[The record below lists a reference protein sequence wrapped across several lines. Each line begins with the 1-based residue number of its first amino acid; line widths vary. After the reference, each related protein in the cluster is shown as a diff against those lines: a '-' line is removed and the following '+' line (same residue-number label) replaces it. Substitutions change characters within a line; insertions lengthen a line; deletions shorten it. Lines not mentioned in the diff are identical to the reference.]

1 MNGQPHLASR
11 LARRVL
17 ALALGGVF
25 ALAVPA
31 ASAVTFETE
40 SVKGS
45 FDSTIS
51 FGMAWRMSATSC
63 SIIGND
69 NGGCAPTSGKLGE
82 VVNGPG
88 FGWTS
93 DPDFNYLQSD
103 NGNLNYRKHQLVSS
117 VLKGNHE
124 LALTFRDGWK
134 ALGRFSWLYDPAM
147 DNTERTPLSND
158 AKDIAVHNI
167 TLLDLWVS
175 KEFEVGGQP
184 AKVKV
189 GNQVLSWGEDIFIYG
204 GINIINAIDLT
215 RAHKPGVQLKE
226 IFRPAP
232 MVSFN
237 LGATNNLSIEGFWQ
251 AQWNAFRFDP
261 VGTYW
266 SGADVV
272 GKGQQ
277 PAFVPSS
284 LLIDPITG
292 VGAPPGT
299 VGDPGTISNGFFI
312 PVGQRFTL
320 NDLLAIGTVVPA
332 LATNTPPKTNQFGFA
347 ARYKADNANAEWGFY
362 YLHYNDKIPFLSFVN
377 DPAIT
382 ANAFNLGY
390 FLDYGKSRNLF
401 GASVNGNVGDWAVG
415 AEISYRPK
423 DGVGIDPTVPFSGPY
438 SVYNG
443 PGVYPGYVDTRKWQA
458 HLTTIYLLGPSGD
471 LGWLLRGLGAAE
483 GTLLAE
489 AAAAYYPNLDLSG
502 KYPYLLPN
510 YELPTK
516 LSTGLA
522 FELGVVYPHV
532 FGSSVNLTPQID
544 ILYDISGISPN
555 AIPFVKGRLA
565 VTPSLNF
572 EYLNKWRAQLAY
584 VNYSGGAANNL
595 LRDRDY
601 ISFNV
606 SFAF

>member
-1 MNGQPHLASR
+1 MNGQPHPASR

-17 ALALGGVF
+17 AVALGGVF
-25 ALAVPA
+25 ALAAAA

-40 SVKGS
+40 NVKGS

-51 FGMAWRMSATSC
+51 FGMQWRMSATSC

-88 FGWTS
+88 MGFTS
-93 DPDFNYLQSD
+93 PPDFNYLQSD
-103 NGNLNYRKHQLVSS
+103 NGNLNYKKNQLVSS

-124 LALTFRDGWK
+124 LALQFRDGWN
-134 ALGRFSWLYDPAM
+134 ALGRFSWLYDPSA
-147 DNTERTPLSND
+147 DNTERTPLSD
-158 AKDIAVHNI
+158 GAKNISVHNI

-175 KEFEVGGQP
+175 KDFEVGGQP
-184 AKVKV
+184 GKVKV

-237 LGATNNLSIEGFWQ
+237 LGATNNLSLEGFWQ
-251 AQWNAFRFDP
+251 AHWNAFRFDP
-261 VGTYW
+261 VGTYF
-266 SGADVV
+266 SVTDLI

-277 PAFVPSS
+277 PGFFPSS
-284 LLIDPITG
+284 VLGPPPFPA
-292 VGAPPGT
+292 APPGT
-299 VGDPGTISNGFFI
+299 VGDVGTISNGAII
-312 PVGQRFTL
+312 PAGQRFTL
-320 NDLLAIGTVVPA
+320 NDLLAVGTVIPA
-332 LATNTPPKTNQFGFA
+332 LATQSPPNANQFGFA
-347 ARYKADNANAEWGFY
+347 ARYKPDNANAEWGFY
-362 YLHYNDKIPFLSFVN
+362 YLHYNDKLPFVGFVN

-382 ANAFNLGY
+382 DNLPGLGY
-390 FLDYGKSRNLF
+390 FVQYPKGRNLF
-401 GASVNGNVGDWAVG
+401 GVSVNGNVGDWAVG
-415 AEISYRPK
+415 AELSYRPK
-423 DGVGIDPTVPFSGPY
+423 DGVGIDPTVPVSGPY
-438 SVYNG
+438 CAFCA
-443 PGVYPGYVDTRKWQA
+443 PGTYPGYVDSQKWQA

-483 GTLLAE
+483 GTLLME
-489 AAAAYYPNLDLSG
+489 AAATYYPNLDFSG
-502 KYPYLLPN
+502 KYPYFLPN

-532 FGSSVNLTPQID
+532 FGSPVNLTPQID

-555 AIPFVKGRLA
+555 ATPFVKGRLA

-584 VNYSGGAANNL
+584 TNYSGGAANNL
-595 LRDRDY
+595 LRDRDF
-601 ISFNV
+601 IMLNV